1 MECLYS
7 SIEEFD
13 CIPPRGSS
21 HLAVGLFA
29 GLGNAPKYLNGENVG
44 TLLRWERT
52 KRWNQKFY
60 SISVETNCE

>member
-1 MECLYS
+1 
-7 SIEEFD
+7 
-13 CIPPRGSS
+13 
-21 HLAVGLFA
+21 LFA